1 MIFNRYLTGLCAFIA
16 LCTSRESKITASERM
31 RIGGN
36 PAMAT
41 LEIVEP
47 IEKDKGMYTI
57 EIVDPEK
64 THTRTLDLSGQRELF
79 KCVIP

>member
-1 MIFNRYLTGLCAFIA
+1 
-16 LCTSRESKITASERM
+16 M

-47 IEKDKGMYTI
+47 TDKDKGMFTI
-57 EIVDPEK
+57 EIVNTEK
-64 THTRTLDLSGQRELF
+64 THSRTLDLSGQREL
-79 KCVIP
+79 

>member
-1 MIFNRYLTGLCAFIA
+1 
-16 LCTSRESKITASERM
+16 M

-36 PAMAT
+36 IAMAT

-47 IEKDKGMYTI
+47 ADKDKGMYTI

-64 THTRTLDLSGQRELF
+64 VHSRTLDLSGQREL
-79 KCVIP
+79 

>member
-1 MIFNRYLTGLCAFIA
+1 
-16 LCTSRESKITASERM
+16 M

-47 IEKDKGMYTI
+47 TDKDKGMYTI

-64 THTRTLDLSGQRELF
+64 THSRTLDLSGQREL
-79 KCVIP
+79 